1 MIKRPKQKK
10 KQGIELEMPQHTVT
24 VGTRQSDVLS
34 VEILAEKT
42 NSSRSMA
49 SADSQ
54 QFGGPLKGILLED

>member
-1 MIKRPKQKK
+1 
-10 KQGIELEMPQHTVT
+10 MPQHTVT